1 MTTARGNAASG
12 SSLTDLTAQLDR
24 DLAASDAAL
33 VQDYPGDR
41 GVRQPLHTVYVPG
54 DQYDADLVSRWGARA
69 AESLAENGP
78 DAASFAAATGVD
90 ATLME
95 DLYPRIVDK
104 LEREPIEDLRI
115 DFEDGFGDQGD
126 EAEDASVI
134 AAARALT
141 ASLEAG
147 TAAPFHGIRFK
158 SFESATRHRGLRTL
172 DAFVGEMARAE
183 AIGDGFLLTLPKVT
197 AIEQVA
203 AMATA
208 CDWLED
214 TYALPAGRLGFEIQV
229 ETPQSIIGM
238 DGTVAVSRMIQAAAG
253 RCTGLH
259 YGTYDYSAS
268 CGIAAEYQSMEHPA
282 ADFAKSFM
290 QVSSAGTGVFVSDGS
305 TNILPVGDT
314 SAVRGA
320 WALHA
325 RLVRRSLE
333 RGFYQGWD
341 LHPAQLPTRY
351 AATFAFYRDGFDV
364 AAARLLA
371 YTGGGDSQYMDEPA
385 TATAL
390 AGFVL
395 RGVECGAVSE
405 AEATRASGNDR
416 AALGR
421 LAKRRGHDASTSSNP
436 ASSDQACNEQ
446 APSDEAPGE

>member
-1 MTTARGNAASG
+1 MSEAQQPLSQESARPQ
-12 SSLTDLTAQLDR
+12 SLSQQPANLGVLTAQLDR

-33 VQDYPGDR
+33 LAGFPGDR

-54 DQYDADLVSRWGARA
+54 HHYDADLVSSWGERA
-69 AESLAENGP
+69 AQSLAEHGRS
-78 DAASFAAATGVD
+78 AADFAAATNVD
-90 ATLME
+90 AELMQ
-95 DLYPRIVDK
+95 DLYPRIKAK
-104 LEREPIEDLRI
+104 LASEPIEDLRI

-126 EAEDASVI
+126 ETEDAAAV

-141 ASLEAG
+141 RSLEAG

-158 SFESATRHRGLRTL
+158 SFEAATRHRGLRTL
-172 DAFVGEMARAE
+172 DAFVGEMARGG

-197 AIEQVA
+197 AIEQVS

-208 CDWLED
+208 CDWLEA
-214 TYALPAGRLGFEIQV
+214 TYDLPSGRLGFEIQV
-229 ETPQSIIGM
+229 ETPQSIVGM
-238 DGTVAVSRMIQAAAG
+238 DGTVAVARMIQAAAG
-253 RCTGLH
+253 RCTSLH

-290 QVSSAGTGVFVSDGS
+290 QVSAAGTGVFVSDGS
-305 TNILPVGDT
+305 TNVLPIGEEP
-314 SAVRGA
+314 AVHRA

-351 AATFAFYRDGFDV
+351 AATFAFYREGFEA

-395 RGVECGAVSE
+395 RGVECGAVS
-405 AEATRASGNDR
+405 ADEATRMSGNDR
-416 AALGR
+416 SALSV
-421 LAKRRGHDASTSSNP
+421 LAKRKQS
-436 ASSDQACNEQ
+436 
-446 APSDEAPGE
+446 

>member
-1 MTTARGNAASG
+1 MSDPQQAST
-12 SSLTDLTAQLDR
+12 LADLATELDR

-33 VQDYPGDR
+33 IAGFPGDR

-54 DQYDADLVSRWGARA
+54 HQYHADLITQWGQRA
-69 AESLAENGP
+69 AEALAENGG
-78 DAASFAAATGVD
+78 DAASFAAATGLD
-90 ATLME
+90 ASLMA
-95 DLYPRIVDK
+95 DLYPRMQAK
-104 LEREPIEDLRI
+104 LASEPIEDLRI

-126 EAEDASVI
+126 EAEDAAAV
-134 AAARALT
+134 AAAQALT
-141 ASLEAG
+141 ASLAAG
-147 TAAPFHGIRFK
+147 TAAPFCGIRFK
-158 SFESATRHRGLRTL
+158 SFEAATRQRGLRTL
-172 DAFVGEMARAE
+172 DAFVGEMARGG

-197 AIEQVA
+197 AIEQVS
-203 AMATA
+203 AMAKA
-208 CDWLED
+208 CDWLEA
-214 TYALPAGRLGFEIQV
+214 TYGLAAGRLGFEIQV

-290 QVSSAGTGVFVSDGS
+290 QVSAAGTGVFVSDGS
-305 TNILPVGDT
+305 TNILPVGD
-314 SAVRGA
+314 AMQVHGA
-320 WALHA
+320 WALHT

-351 AATFAFYRDGFDV
+351 AATFAFYRDGLDV

-395 RGVECGAVSE
+395 RGIECGAVSE
-405 AEATRASGNDR
+405 AEATSQSGNGR
-416 AALGR
+416 ADLAR
-421 LAKRRGHDASTSSNP
+421 LAKRKVAAT
-436 ASSDQACNEQ
+436 A
-446 APSDEAPGE
+446 

>member
-1 MTTARGNAASG
+1 MSTLTQP
-12 SSLTDLTAQLDR
+12 SSLADLARQLDS

-33 VQDYPGDR
+33 LGGFPGDR

-54 DQYDADLVSRWGARA
+54 HHYHADLITEWGTRA
-69 AESLAENGP
+69 GEALAENGGT
-78 DAASFAAATGVD
+78 AEGFAAATGLD
-90 ATLME
+90 ADLMN
-95 DLYPRIVDK
+95 DLYPRIQAK

-115 DFEDGFGDQGD
+115 DFEDGFCDQGD
-126 EAEDASVI
+126 EAEDDAAV

-141 ASLEAG
+141 ASLVAG

-158 SFESATRHRGLRTL
+158 SFEAATRHRGLRTL
-172 DAFVGEMARAE
+172 DAFVGEMARGG

-197 AIEQVA
+197 AIEQVS

-208 CDWLED
+208 CDWLEG
-214 TYALPAGRLGFEIQV
+214 TYGLAAGRLGFEIQV

-238 DGTVAVSRMIQAAAG
+238 DGTVAVSRMIQAAQG

-290 QVSSAGTGVFVSDGS
+290 QVSAAGTGVFVSDGS
-305 TNILPVGDT
+305 TNILPVGNAN
-314 SAVRGA
+314 AVHGA

-351 AATFAFYRDGFDV
+351 AATFAFYRDGFDI

-395 RGVECGAVSE
+395 RGIECGAVSE
-405 AEATRASGNDR
+405 DEATQLSGNDR
-416 AALGR
+416 SALCR
-421 LAKRRGHDASTSSNP
+421 LAKRRAVQP
-436 ASSDQACNEQ
+436 ELA
-446 APSDEAPGE
+446 